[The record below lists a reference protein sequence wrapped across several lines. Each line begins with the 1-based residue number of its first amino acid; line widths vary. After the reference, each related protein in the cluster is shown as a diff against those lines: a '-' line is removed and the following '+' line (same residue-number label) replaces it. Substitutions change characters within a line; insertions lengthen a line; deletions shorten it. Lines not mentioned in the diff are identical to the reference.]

1 MARSASKLTI
11 ASTLC
16 FCCFF
21 LTGKLFA
28 EGIKLTELDYK
39 VSNKVLMAAAKAEL
53 KFNSDVLAAVQSG
66 IPLYFDLHIKVM
78 QPRLYIWNKER
89 YRVKYTFSFRKHAL
103 SNQFVITNLVT
114 GRRGVYR
121 TIELAIDNLG
131 EVDYLAVLDVK
142 ELSKTSVLFMEML
155 FELDIESLPAPMIPM
170 AYISRSWHISSSWLR
185 KNLDL

>member
-1 MARSASKLTI
+1 MSRSASKVII
-11 ASTLC
+11 ASTLY

-21 LTGKLFA
+21 LTGTLLA
-28 EGIKLTELDYK
+28 DGIKLTELEYK

-53 KFNSDVLAAVQSG
+53 NFNSDMLAAVQSG
-66 IPLYFDLHIKVM
+66 IALYFDLHIKVV
-78 QPRLYIWNKER
+78 QPRPYIWNKER
-89 YRVKYTFSFRKHAL
+89 HRVKYTFSFRKHAL

-114 GRRGVYR
+114 GQRGVYR

-142 ELSKTSVLFMEML
+142 ELSNTSDLFMELL

-170 AYISRSWHISSSWLR
+170 AYISRSWHISSKWLR
-185 KNLDL
+185 KNLNL

>member
-1 MARSASKLTI
+1 MSRSASKLTF

-16 FCCFF
+16 FCCLF

-28 EGIKLTELDYK
+28 DGIELTELEYK
-39 VSNKVLMAAAKAEL
+39 VSNKVLLAAAKAEL

-78 QPRLYIWNKER
+78 QPRPYIWNKEL
-89 YRVKYTFSFRKHAL
+89 YRGKYTFSFRKHAL

-114 GRRGVYR
+114 GQRGVYR

-142 ELSKTSVLFMEML
+142 DLSKTSDLFMEML
-155 FELDIESLPAPMIPM
+155 FELDIASLPAPMIPM

-185 KNLDL
+185 KKLNL